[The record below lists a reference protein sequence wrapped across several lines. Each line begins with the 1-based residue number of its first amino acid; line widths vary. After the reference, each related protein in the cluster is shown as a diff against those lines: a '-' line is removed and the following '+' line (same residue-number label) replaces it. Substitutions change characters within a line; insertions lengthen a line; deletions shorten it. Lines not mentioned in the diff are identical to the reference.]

1 MDEKKLKAL
10 AAEVAEGLKTE
21 ADLHAFSRM
30 LTKLT
35 VETALNAEL
44 PDHPGYEKNAPK
56 TGSSPRNGYSSKTV
70 LCNNSEIE
78 LNTPRDR
85 ENTFEPQ
92 LIKKHQTRI
101 TQMDSQILS
110 LCAKGMTTREIV
122 ATFKEMY
129 DSDVSPTLISKVT
142 DTVKEQVTE
151 WQNRQMDTLYP
162 FVYMDCMLSKFIRM
176 AV

>member
-10 AAEVAEGLKTE
+10 AAELAKGLKTE
-21 ADLHAFSRM
+21 SDLNQFSRM

-44 PDHPGYEKNAPK
+44 TDHLGHEKNAHK
-56 TGSSPRNGYSSKTV
+56 TGSNTRNGYSSKTV
-70 LCNNSEIE
+70 LCDDGKIE

-110 LCAKGMTTREIV
+110 LYPTPLPVRP
-122 ATFKEMY
+122 
-129 DSDVSPTLISKVT
+129 PTLRCSPSGT
-142 DTVKEQVTE
+142 LLQSPP
-151 WQNRQMDTLYP
+151 NR
-162 FVYMDCMLSKFIRM
+162 
-176 AV
+176 